1 MGHVSLLSASAWN
14 RLQAEFKNLTAEQK
28 FDVLG
33 IVFNA
38 IGLDQWN
45 ETVEEELE
53 DPDAVMDLFKTRL
66 EQNSV
71 IDGYIHWLAKHARA
85 GKLDTGT
92 SLYYD
97 MKASFRAICIWAS
110 ETKTDIGKVSIEEAL
125 EKAKAYVPRAAK
137 KALQDSDANP
147 VVYRFAD
154 GYKVVNLKTDEALKL
169 EGDRMK
175 HCVGSYCS
183 NVKEGTSVIY
193 SLRSPKG
200 DPEKDVTLEYAPNVK
215 RFTQMFGPGN
225 RKPKPEQQKYLI
237 EFIEAKFPYDKIG
250 LLLAGKPAKDI
261 DLRGANLYD
270 ANLVGANLR
279 GANLYDANLE
289 DANLYDA
296 NLGGANLG
304 GANLYDA
311 NLVGANLV
319 GANLRGANLRGA
331 NLRGANLRG
340 ADLTGADL
348 GGADL
353 ENIIYNDETI
363 WPTRFKLP
371 ADAIRVSAAMN
382 VVEAA
387 APEKYKHI
395 DFKPPEGVRKA
406 AKRGLEM
413 RREFKRG
420 GTMVGVARARDLS
433 GGKAISPSTARR
445 MKAYFDRHQPDQKA
459 EGFSSGEDGY
469 PSAGKVAWLLWGDDA
484 GYSWAKKLVKQMN
497 SADEKGK
504 VKSSVVRAISVNE
517 AKDILGF
524 PRSASPSPEEIQKAW
539 RKKSA
544 ENHPDRGGS
553 TDAMQDVNMAK
564 DVLDG
569 TRRPGRTTP
578 SKSYAPNEA
587 TGPASSVN
595 RPAGGFWLVWSG
607 EELERGDKIKFFEFT
622 SLKPG
627 AEKAVRTG
635 TVSSLIYRKKYGDK
649 NLSVVNVQTDKGHE
663 VVRTNVISHFWKDS
677 GVTAASTI
685 KTCGCDESCC
695 CGYQDQQP
703 GGGQPPS
710 DMTIS
715 NLKQIVRDAQELLG
729 LLHENME
736 LMGWAEDK
744 ITQAKVA
751 VDSVKNYV
759 LTDFAEHSGR
769 SHPTAVKPMVL
780 TLADGRMDRIAVAKA
795 LRAAA
800 EALSEKP

>member
-1 MGHVSLLSASAWN
+1 MGRVSLLSASAWN
-14 RLQAEFKNLTAEQK
+14 RLQAEFKNLTDEQK

-38 IGLDQWN
+38 IGLDRWH
-45 ETVEEELE
+45 ETAREEF
-53 DPDAVMDLFKTRL
+53 DYGGGDDNPDTVMALFKTRL

-71 IDGYIHWLAKHARA
+71 IDGYIPWLAKHARA

-97 MKASFRAICIWAS
+97 MKASFRAICVWAS

-147 VVYRFAD
+147 VVYRFPD

-175 HCVGSYCS
+175 HCVGNYCS

-193 SLRSPKG
+193 SLRSPEG
-200 DPEKDVTLEYAPNVK
+200 DPEKDVTLEYNPEKGTFAEPYG
-215 RFTQMFGPGN
+215 QMFGPGN
-225 RKPKPEQQKYLI
+225 RKPNPEQQKYLI
-237 EFIEAKFPYDKIG
+237 EFLEAKFPHDKVG
-250 LLLAGKPAKDI
+250 LLMAGKPAKDI
-261 DLRGANLYD
+261 DLNGADLTGAILREAYLGNANLEGADLEGADLEGAYLGGAYLTGAILTHAILMGADLMGADLTYAILIGANLY
-270 ANLVGANLR
+270 
-279 GANLYDANLE
+279 E
-289 DANLYDA
+289 
-296 NLGGANLG
+296 
-304 GANLYDA
+304 
-311 NLVGANLV
+311 
-319 GANLRGANLRGA
+319 
-331 NLRGANLRG
+331 ANLRG
-340 ADLTGADL
+340 ADLEGADL
-348 GGADL
+348 RSANLSGANL
-353 ENIIYNDETI
+353 EGAKHNDKTV
-363 WPTRFKLP
+363 WPVGFKPP
-371 ADAIRVSAAMN
+371 ADAIQVSATMN
-382 VVEAA
+382 VIEAA

-420 GTMVGVARARDLS
+420 GTMVGVARARDLA
-433 GGKAISPSTARR
+433 GGKTISPSTARR

-469 PSAGKVAWLLWGDDA
+469 PSAGRVAWELWGGDA

-504 VKSSVVRAISVNE
+504 VKSSVVLA
-517 AKDILGF
+517 
-524 PRSASPSPEEIQKAW
+524 
-539 RKKSA
+539 
-544 ENHPDRGGS
+544 
-553 TDAMQDVNMAK
+553 
-564 DVLDG
+564 
-569 TRRPGRTTP
+569 
-578 SKSYAPNEA
+578 
-587 TGPASSVN
+587 
-595 RPAGGFWLVWSG
+595 
-607 EELERGDKIKFFEFT
+607 
-622 SLKPG
+622 
-627 AEKAVRTG
+627 
-635 TVSSLIYRKKYGDK
+635 
-649 NLSVVNVQTDKGHE
+649 
-663 VVRTNVISHFWKDS
+663 
-677 GVTAASTI
+677 
-685 KTCGCDESCC
+685 CGCDESCG
-695 CGYQDQQP
+695 CGCQDQQP

-729 LLHENME
+729 LLHEDME

-759 LTDFAEHSGR
+759 LTDFAEHSGH